1 MQKICAFKKVFSAH
15 LLSHPGFVRSG
26 TPEGG
31 TSLTEGV
38 ALGADSREG
47 VAPPVER
54 EEHPPPQPPKK
65 SCRHLGRALLQ
76 ECCQLRYYYSTQ
88 SRLRGGEK
96 KGCGSE

>member
-1 MQKICAFKKVFSAH
+1 MHLKKVFSAH
-15 LLSHPGFVRSG
+15 LLSHPGSARSG

-54 EEHPPPQPPKK
+54 EEPPLPFQPPKK
-65 SCRHLGRALLQ
+65 KLPSFGPCPLAGMLSVEILL
-76 ECCQLRYYYSTQ
+76 
-88 SRLRGGEK
+88 
-96 KGCGSE
+96 